1 MNAPTV
7 VYLSRQGA
15 LHFDLQSVGEKEHV
29 VLNNPE
35 GESVTVRSIGS
46 LVYVVRFGEE
56 RKVTLVVFRLNPAF
70 KARSVVIHDVK
81 DAQSNHD
88 LAINIFSRI
97 ISFDNNRMGNRDRN
111 TLLPIIRQSCP
122 ENFSGKFC
130 SPAKTLRYRLRKDLL
145 AVSDASKPEDV
156 LLRTNYVKMSRSIKD
171 KL

>member
-15 LHFDLQSVGEKEHV
+15 LHFDLESVGNKEHV
-29 VLNNPE
+29 VLNNPD
-35 GESVTVRSIGS
+35 GESVTVRSIGQ
-46 LVYVVRFGEE
+46 LVYVVRFGDE
-56 RKVTLVVFRLNPAF
+56 RKVTLVVFRLNANF

-81 DAQSNHD
+81 DAQSNQD

-122 ENFSGKFC
+122 VNFSGKFC
-130 SPAKTLRYRLRKDLL
+130 SPTKTLRYRLRNELL
-145 AVSDASKPEDV
+145 SVSDATNAGVV
-156 LLRTNYVKMSRSIKD
+156 LLCTNYVKMSRTIKD